1 MRLRPNVFAIPA
13 ATPFLDSCVAA
24 FTSGALF
31 GRTEPLTPEEIAA
44 ARLFVPT
51 RRAGAALTA
60 ALAARAQAG
69 ATLLPAIVPLG
80 DQDALEDA
88 LGGFGGEALDDLPAI
103 GDLDRR
109 LALFPMVDA
118 WRNAIAADRDEKG
131 AREPFFVARS
141 RADAFALAGDL
152 ARLIDET
159 ILEDVPLERLAQG
172 VPEDYRPEAHSQ
184 YWGMTERF
192 LAIAAAQYPA
202 MLAERGRIERYAG
215 FVERLRFYIAGLRR
229 RPPATP
235 LVVIGSTGSVAA
247 TAELMAAVA
256 RLPMG
261 AVVLPG
267 LDLTLPEDVWDRIG
281 AEDADLPTRFAHPQS
296 LLKRTLER
304 IDIRREDVVRLP
316 GDAQANPRERL
327 LSGLFW
333 PAEATARWQ
342 EAALPPADLAAATE
356 GVTLVEAADEREEAL
371 AVALLLRHV
380 LETPGKTAA
389 LVTPDRSLAR
399 AVQCEL
405 ERWNVA
411 IADSAG
417 EPLDA
422 TATATLARLALI
434 AAGPDAAGTDVL
446 AVLRHPLALLGLDE
460 AERAACLD
468 CIEIAGLRGRRLK
481 GGAAG
486 VAPALAAARTEDL
499 RRAPAPRKRI
509 DDARFEPAMAHA
521 ARFARAIEAFH
532 RAAGE
537 NPRLRTLS
545 AAHRVLVETLLT
557 PATDETGMLAGDDG
571 FALAAV
577 FEDIAVAEADGPI
590 LSLDEY
596 AAIFEELLAGR
607 VVRPRQPGHP
617 RLKIWGLLEARL
629 LEADRIILSGLD
641 EGIWPPDARSDAFL
655 NRPMRIALG
664 LQPPERRIGQTAHD
678 FLMLLGAPDVVL
690 IRAKKRGGAPAI
702 ASRFLRRLTAFA
714 GKDATEAMQARS
726 AEVLDWARR
735 LDRPGSVGACPAPEP
750 KPPAE
755 LTPEALSLTE
765 IETLYRD
772 PYTIFARRILR
783 LDPLPPIDP
792 VLDARDRGN
801 VVHEALSRFTREH
814 ARALPP
820 DARAALLTFGEAAF
834 AEVRQED
841 PEAVEFWWRRFQS
854 FVPWFVAWDSD
865 RRMNVRH
872 LHSEI
877 PGALHLAL
885 PGGRDLRLSTRADR
899 IEESTDGGIAIIDY
913 KTGTPPG
920 EGEVLR
926 GLAPQ
931 LPLTAAMAARGA
943 FSGLGTVDLNAGV
956 ALSYLHVAR
965 SGGDGEERTI
975 QPKVQPLEEL
985 IEHQFAQLQLWLG
998 QFVTGAQGY
1007 RSHRIP
1013 KKRNYRSDYDHLA
1026 RHLEWS
1032 LGGDG
1037 AGEGEA

>member
-13 ATPFLDSCVAA
+13 GTPFLDTCVAA
-24 FTSGALF
+24 FVSGALF
-31 GRTEPLTPEEIAA
+31 GRSQPLTPEEIAA
-44 ARLFVPT
+44 SRLFVPT
-51 RRAGAALTA
+51 RRAGQALTA
-60 ALAARAQAG
+60 ALAAQSGAG
-69 ATLLPAIVPLG
+69 ATLLPTIVPLG
-80 DQDALEDA
+80 DQDALDEA
-88 LGGFGGEALDDLPAI
+88 LGGFGGETLADLPAI
-103 GDLDRR
+103 GELDRR

-118 WRNAIAADRDEKG
+118 WRSAIAADRDEEG

-152 ARLIDET
+152 AALIDEA
-159 ILEDVPLERLAQG
+159 ILEDVPLARLAMG
-172 VPEDYRPEAHSQ
+172 VPVDYRPEAHSQ
-184 YWGMTERF
+184 YWSMTERLLAIAARHYPAMVAERGMTERYARF
-192 LAIAAAQYPA
+192 VRKLRVAIGQLQQDA
-202 MLAERGRIERYAG
+202 
-215 FVERLRFYIAGLRR
+215 
-229 RPPATP
+229 PATP
-235 LVVIGSTGSVAA
+235 LVVVGSTGSVAA
-247 TAELMAAVA
+247 TAESMAVVA

-267 LDLTLPEDVWDRIG
+267 LDLILPQDIWGRIG
-281 AEDADLPTRFAHPQS
+281 AEDADLPTRFAHPQA
-296 LLKRTLER
+296 LLKRSLAR
-304 IDIRREDVVRLP
+304 IEIAHEDVVRLP
-316 GDAQANPRERL
+316 AGGGVTPRERL
-327 LSGLFW
+327 ISGLFW

-342 EAALPPADLAAATE
+342 DAALPQHALDAAVA
-356 GVTLVEAADEREEAL
+356 GIMLLEAADEREEAL
-371 AVALLLRHV
+371 AVAVLLREV
-380 LETPGKTAA
+380 LETPGRTAA

-399 AVQCEL
+399 AVQAEL

-422 TATATLARLALI
+422 TAAATLARLAL
-434 AAGPDAAGTDVL
+434 AASQPDAAGVDVL
-446 AVLRHPLALLGLDE
+446 AVLRHPLTRLGLDD
-460 AERAACLD
+460 AVRAACLD

-486 VAPALAAARTEDL
+486 LCAALAAARTEDL

-509 DDARFEPAMAHA
+509 DDAVFEPAMAHA
-521 ARFARAIEAFH
+521 ARFAAAISAFRCGTDGAPTLRACA
-532 RAAGE
+532 
-537 NPRLRTLS
+537 
-545 AAHRVLVETLLT
+545 AAHRMLVETLLT
-557 PATDETGMLAGDDG
+557 PSPDEPGILAGDDG
-571 FALAAV
+571 LALGQV
-577 FEDIAVAEADGPI
+577 FDDIATAHEDGPV
-590 LSLDEY
+590 LDPGDY
-596 AAIFEELLAGR
+596 AAIFEEMLAGR

-641 EGIWPPDARSDAFL
+641 EGVWPPDARSDAFL

-690 IRAKKRGGAPAI
+690 TRARKRGGSPVI

-714 GKDATEAMQARS
+714 GRPATEAMQAR
-726 AEVLDWARR
+726 AAQVLDWARR
-735 LDRPGSVGACPAPEP
+735 LDQPAAVRACP
-750 KPPAE
+750 PPAPRPPAD

-783 LDPLPPIDP
+783 LDPLPLLDP
-792 VLDARDRGN
+792 PLDARDRGN
-801 VVHEALSRFTREH
+801 VVHEALSRFTKEH
-814 ARALPP
+814 ARHLPE
-820 DARAALLTFGEAAF
+820 DAASALLTFGEAAF
-834 AEVRQED
+834 AEVRQEA
-841 PEAVEFWWRRFQS
+841 PETVEFWWRRFQA
-854 FVPWFVAWDSD
+854 FVPWFIAWDSA
-865 RRMNVRH
+865 RRLNVRH

-877 PGALHLAL
+877 PGAWMLAL
-885 PGGRDLRLSTRADR
+885 PGGRSLRLSTRADR
-899 IEESTDGGIAIIDY
+899 IEESVGGGIAIIDY

-920 EGEVLR
+920 EKEVLR

-931 LPLTAAMAARGA
+931 LPLTAALAARGA
-943 FSGLGTVDLNAGV
+943 FPALGTVDIAAGA

-965 SGGDGEERTI
+965 SGGDGEE
-975 QPKVQPLEEL
+975 KAVKAKLQPLEEV
-985 IEHQFAQLQLWLG
+985 IEHQFAQLQAYLG
-998 QFVTGAQGY
+998 HFVTGVQGY
-1007 RSHRIP
+1007 QSHRIP